1 MSSDRARTFF
11 DGYAGDF
18 DAIYNR
24 RSSFGSRVVNHI
36 FRRSMQLRYLKT
48 LEGCHPIEGKT
59 VLDVGCGPGHYSISL
74 AQRGAAH
81 VVGIDFAGGMLR
93 LATEHARQAGVA
105 GRCEFREADFLTF
118 ISEPFDYL
126 ILMGFMDYIPEPE
139 RVIEKVLSLTRS
151 KAFLSFPVEGG
162 FIAWQR
168 RLRYRKR
175 CDLFLYTRSRLEE
188 LFSLPS
194 GIEARIE
201 SIRQDFFV
209 TVSVSPNSNR

>member
-126 ILMGFMDYIPEPE
+126 ILMGFMDYIPEPG

-151 KAFLSFPVEGG
+151 KAFLSFPSK
-162 FIAWQR
+162 A
-168 RLRYRKR
+168 
-175 CDLFLYTRSRLEE
+175 DS
-188 LFSLPS
+188 SLGS
-194 GIEARIE
+194 ADSAIGSAVTCF
-201 SIRQDFFV
+201 SIREV
-209 TVSVSPNSNR
+209 VLRNCSPLLPELRLGLNRSGRISS